1 MREFKKKFRVTQGQ
15 GCLNYFH
22 GLHVACDYAKEAS
35 SYSGLPISVE
45 KWDAVLSEW
54 KTVKAISTN

>member
-22 GLHVACDYAKEAS
+22 GLHVASEYAKEAS
-35 SYSGLPISVE
+35 AYSGLQMAVE

-54 KTVKAISTN
+54 TTVKTIN